1 MKRSILTIA
10 IALIVTA
17 SGFANDDQKY
27 YEIMGKTIKEMFAA
41 SDATGIQA
49 SLNMFERISKAEED
63 KWEPAYYTAFA
74 YLRLYEMAESVAD
87 KDAIIDKAIASV
99 NKGLKI
105 AENED
110 ELITMKGYAY
120 MMKMILD
127 PMSRAPEYSP
137 IIIGSYQKAL
147 AIDSGNPRAWYLL
160 GQMQL
165 GTASFTGGSTD
176 QGCAS
181 ISKAVENYKNDKSEN
196 PIAPSWGADSAKEA
210 AAQQCR

>member
-10 IALIVTA
+10 IALIVTF
-17 SGFANDDQKY
+17 SSFANDDQKY
-27 YEIMGKTIKEMFAA
+27 YEIMGKTIKEMFSATDAA
-41 SDATGIQA
+41 EVQA
-49 SLNMFERISKAEED
+49 SLNMFERISNAEAD

-74 YLRLYEMAESVAD
+74 YLKLYELAESAAD

-99 NKGLKI
+99 NEGLKI

-110 ELITMKGYAY
+110 ELITMKGYVY
-120 MMKMILD
+120 MMKMVLD
-127 PMSRAPEYSP
+127 PMNRAPEYSP

-147 AIDSGNPRAWYLL
+147 TIDPNNPRAWYLL

-181 ISKAVENYKNDKSEN
+181 ISKAVENFKNDKSEN
-196 PIAPSWGADSAKEA
+196 PIAPSWGESGAEEA
-210 AAQQCR
+210 TQQCR